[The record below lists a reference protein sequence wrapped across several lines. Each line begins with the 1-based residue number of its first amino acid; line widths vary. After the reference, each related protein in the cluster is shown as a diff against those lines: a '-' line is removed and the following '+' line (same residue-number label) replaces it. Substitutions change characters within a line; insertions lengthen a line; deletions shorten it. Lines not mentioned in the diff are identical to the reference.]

1 MPFPR
6 LIDLPFVWPC
16 LRLRLR
22 CAPKPRRGL
31 GGLVLTAALLGIFRV
46 SAVSAVTVGSGFSA
60 MWFDPARNGEG
71 LQLEILDS
79 DRALVEWYTFDEH
92 GAQRWLQGVGQIV
105 HEDTGDSIHF
115 PQLYMT
121 HGGRFGPDFNPG
133 DVQTQIVGSA
143 TLSFSDCGAGT
154 FHYAA
159 FDQSQTLPIVRL
171 TQTMG
176 AGCTPINGVPGQPV
190 MAYAGQSGSWFDV
203 AHSGEGFALQW
214 MSRNQAIVT
223 WYTYD
228 TTGNQIWL
236 LGLGDER
243 DDGSIVFDQLYRA
256 HGPHF
261 GTTFDP
267 ASFQADQWGSLTLQ
281 LDCNGGT
288 AHYTSSDGAFGSGD
302 LSLTRLTQLKRPG
315 CPTVKPKFSDLYD
328 ITWTEIPIA
337 LGTPA
342 APNYVVSESIA
353 NDGTIAGRR
362 DGHLVLWHPDTQV
375 WEDIPRQIAAQTV
388 EVSPDASAV
397 IATDEVTTDPN
408 QPIYTLKWQ
417 RGTGWQPLPGDAV
430 SMSIHYGISH
440 NSRFVVGV
448 GRSDKLG
455 PDEPWVREIDGSQ
468 QLLPSD
474 HAVEYPFTVSNDGAT
489 IVGIQLRFPTDIP
502 EAVAVRWDNGL
513 PSIIHSPDGEELA
526 VASACDAGCD
536 IIFGAGLYNYDPTQP
551 HPGEAWYL
559 KTDGTFGYLGALPDA
574 FVTSRGYGV
583 ADVLA
588 DGSLA
593 VGTYG
598 TNQFADNP
606 DSAQVPRVYFW
617 TEATG
622 IVSLR
627 SLTAELGIGDDNWS
641 DIFTTRISANGRNI
655 LIGGVHP
662 RNPLGNDVDHARAVV
677 LQLVP
682 RSISD

>member
-1 MPFPR
+1 MKF
-6 LIDLPFVWPC
+6 
-16 LRLRLR
+16 LRMIAL
-22 CAPKPRRGL
+22 GL
-31 GGLVLTAALLGIFRV
+31 FAAAVVLSNA
-46 SAVSAVTVGSGFSA
+46 SAVSAVTIGSGFSA
-60 MWFDPARNGEG
+60 MWFDPARSGEG

-79 DRALVEWYTFDEH
+79 DHALVEWYTFDEH

-105 HEDTGDSIHF
+105 HGETGDSIDF
-115 PQLYMT
+115 PQLYVT
-121 HGGRFGPDFNPG
+121 HGGRFGPNFNPN

-143 TLSFSDCGAGT
+143 SLSFSDCDAGT

-159 FDQSQTLPIVRL
+159 FNQSQTLPIARL

-190 MAYAGQSGSWFDV
+190 MAYAGQSGSWFDL

-236 LGLGDER
+236 LGLGNEQ
-243 DDGSIVFDQLYRA
+243 DGSIVFDQLYRA

-267 ASFQADQWGSLTLQ
+267 ASFQADEWGSLTLQ

-288 AHYTSSDGAFGSGD
+288 AHYASSDGAFGSGD
-302 LSLTRLTQLKRPG
+302 LSLTRLTQLERPG
-315 CPTVKPKFSDLYD
+315 CPTVKPKLSDLYD
-328 ITWTEIPIA
+328 ISWTEIPIA

-342 APNYVVSESIA
+342 APNYIVAESIA

-362 DGHLVLWHPDTQV
+362 DGHLVLWHPETQI
-375 WEDIPRQIAAQTV
+375 WEDIPRQIAAQPV
-388 EVSPDASAV
+388 YIAPDASAV
-397 IATDEVTTDPN
+397 IATDEITADST
-408 QPIYTLKWQ
+408 QPIHTLMWQ
-417 RGTGWQPLPGDAV
+417 RATGWQPLPGDAV

-440 NSRFVVGV
+440 NFKFVVGT
-448 GRSDKLG
+448 GRNDKLG
-455 PDEPWVREIDGSQ
+455 ADQTWVRAIDGSQ
-468 QLLPSD
+468 QLMPLD
-474 HAVEYPFTVSNDGAT
+474 HMVEYPNTVSNDGGT
-489 IVGIQLRFPTDIP
+489 VVGIGLRFPTDFP
-502 EAVAVRWDNGL
+502 EPVAIRWDNAGL
-513 PSIIHSPDGEELA
+513 PSIMHSPDGEELA
-526 VASACDAGCD
+526 VASACDANCN
-536 IIFGAGLYNYDPTQP
+536 IIFGAGLYNYDPTHP

-559 KTDGTFGYLGALPDA
+559 KADGTFEYLGALPDA

-583 ADVLA
+583 ADAFA

-598 TNQFADNP
+598 TNQYVGNP
-606 DSAQVPRVYFW
+606 DSAAVPRVYFW

-627 SLTAELGIGDDNWS
+627 SLSADLGIGDDDWD
-641 DIFTTRISANGRNI
+641 DIFTTRFSADGRKI
-655 LIGGVHP
+655 LIGGVHT
-662 RNPLGNDVDHARAVV
+662 RDPLGNGLDHTRAVV

-682 RSISD
+682 KSVSD